1 MITIL
6 GIHLILLGLGKITNL
21 ILSPNVI
28 FGYLVKS
35 PFWGER
41 WIVSVDDLE
50 DTRINN
56 SA

>member
-35 PFWGER
+35 PFWGEG